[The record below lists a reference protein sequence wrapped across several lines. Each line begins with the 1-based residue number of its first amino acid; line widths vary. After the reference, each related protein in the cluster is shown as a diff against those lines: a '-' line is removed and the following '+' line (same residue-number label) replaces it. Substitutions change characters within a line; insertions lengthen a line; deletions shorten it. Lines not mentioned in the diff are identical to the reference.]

1 MTFLLQWLGSAI
13 AIAAAVWIVPGT
25 AFIGGSGAW
34 MSAAAVA
41 LFLAL
46 INLSIKPLLQV
57 LSLPVSVLT
66 LGIFALVVNALM
78 LELASWLSEQYPGHG
93 HLLRRL
99 RVSLLRRDHRFDRR
113 RDREQ
118 PHRRQG
124 LAAPA
129 TPAFL

>member
-25 AFIGGSGAW
+25 AFIGGSAAW

-78 LELASWLSEQYPGHG
+78 LELASWLSSNILGTGIYFAGFG
-93 HLLRRL
+93 SAFFAAII
-99 RVSLLRRDHRFDRR
+99 VSIVGAIVN
-113 RDREQ
+113 
-118 PHRRQG
+118 G
-124 LAAPA
+124 LTGAKA
-129 TPAFL
+129 